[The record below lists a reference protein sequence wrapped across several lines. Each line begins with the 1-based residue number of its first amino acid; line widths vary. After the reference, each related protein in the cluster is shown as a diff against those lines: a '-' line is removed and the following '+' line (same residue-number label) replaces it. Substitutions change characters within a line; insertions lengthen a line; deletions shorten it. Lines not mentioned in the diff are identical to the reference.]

1 MSTDTRTT
9 PTPVLIDSRQA
20 ASMLGIAPR
29 TLDKY
34 RNLGAIPSVQIG
46 TARRYRVAELLAW
59 VAAGCPTDSK
69 AGDRI
74 RKGVRP

>member
-1 MSTDTRTT
+1 MTSE
-9 PTPVLIDSRQA
+9 PHSPPPMLIDSKQA

-34 RNLGAIPSVQIG
+34 RHLGAIPSLLIG
-46 TARRYRVAELLAW
+46 TARRYRVAELMAW
-59 VAAGCPTDSK
+59 IDAGCPTDPD

-74 RKGVRP
+74 RQGGSP